1 MPVII
6 TALVIWVLASV
17 PVGLLVGAVLRSA
30 DRAATGQPTAP
41 AAVAYTTAA

>member
-30 DRAATGQPTAP
+30 DRATTDRPTAP
-41 AAVAYTTAA
+41 VAVAHTTAA